1 MLRLGLCIPN
11 KKRIIPSPLHEGM
24 IKDHPERRGTF
35 HPNGDGTG
43 QVTLRPLVERT
54 KGLDGRERVKIVATP
69 DEAEEIL
76 RKIRER
82 AARENRDV
90 RVLET
95 WRETIK
101 RPVVV
106 KAVRS
111 KPTNLIR
118 AFLKIAYE
126 LGVYWLSLS
135 YASHVSGLPIARAIV
150 TGVVSDRELCRTGF
164 QRFRARA
171 CRDRL
176 DKRKSLTR
184 QAKPAFPLPI
194 TPKLA

>member
-1 MLRLGLCIPN
+1 MSCVCKSCNDQIGSYVDSQLTEDFLVRMLRLGLCIPN

-111 KPTNLIR
+111 KPTNLI
-118 AFLKIAYE
+118 
-126 LGVYWLSLS
+126 SQ
-135 YASHVSGLPIARAIV
+135 
-150 TGVVSDRELCRTGF
+150 DRV
-164 QRFRARA
+164 
-171 CRDRL
+171 
-176 DKRKSLTR
+176 
-184 QAKPAFPLPI
+184 
-194 TPKLA
+194 